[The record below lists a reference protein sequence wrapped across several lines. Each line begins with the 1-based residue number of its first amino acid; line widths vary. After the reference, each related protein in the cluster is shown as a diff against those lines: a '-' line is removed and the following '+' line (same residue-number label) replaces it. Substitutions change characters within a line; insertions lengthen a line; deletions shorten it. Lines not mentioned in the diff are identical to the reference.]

1 MSRHFQL
8 QIQSLGVFIHW
19 RCVSKCSNTVRGWF
33 FISPSCE
40 MCLAMT
46 WDVSACEHWFT
57 QVEVDWSYFTSH
69 LLSWLLTE
77 LLLNCR
83 QGLCGQMGPLPLDG
97 WELLG
102 LAASSFNTP
111 VIATSKW
118 QTNCKCIHFT
128 VQALAFSSQPLCLS
142 STAGTKTECEASQFQ
157 CGNGRCIPSVWQ
169 CDGDEDCTDGS
180 DEDSCGEITHT
191 RSFITANSLCLVSA
205 SYILAAETLMFEQLV

>member
-1 MSRHFQL
+1 
-8 QIQSLGVFIHW
+8 
-19 RCVSKCSNTVRGWF
+19 
-33 FISPSCE
+33 

-191 RSFITANSLCLVSA
+191 HVPSLPPTHFLFGECFLHTCCWNSYVWAVGLVQFLELNFLIFWCNTNWTPA
-205 SYILAAETLMFEQLV
+205 SPF